1 MFDLID
7 VLLREGRPLSLA
19 EAVTASGWPKPTV
32 HRLLSQ
38 LEAGGLLMR
47 EPDGRR
53 YTLAPRLLRMS
64 EEALASSSQHGVRH
78 AVLRQLVADVGE
90 SCNYTM
96 LSGGQVLYWTASNR
110 PFRCSSTCAPAH
122 GCRCIARPVASC

>member
-1 MFDLID
+1 MQENPNSSPGLRLFDLID

-90 SCNYTM
+90 S
-96 LSGGQVLYWTASNR
+96 
-110 PFRCSSTCAPAH
+110 
-122 GCRCIARPVASC
+122 